1 MKMLLTALFVT
12 CNLLSV
18 YAQSSTLKIISDS
31 VPALKSETTP
41 FRAKNTNPFAL
52 VAGGSKGIGFAIAE
66 ALAVRR
72 YNLILIARHHSPL
85 VDAKE
90 KLEKK
95 YGIQVEILSYD
106 LSKRESAASISK
118 WCKENN
124 IPLKMLCNVAGLGG
138 TNDYLKVPLD
148 TL

>member
-1 MKMLLTALFVT
+1 MKISFLFFLLTISIATVHSQPTIRIPEMAVPKLKTTDTRLKTDTTTFK
-12 CNLLSV
+12 
-18 YAQSSTLKIISDS
+18 AQNS
-31 VPALKSETTP
+31 
-41 FRAKNTNPFAL
+41 NPFAL

-124 IPLKMLCNVAGLGG
+124 IP
-138 TNDYLKVPLD
+138 
-148 TL
+148 